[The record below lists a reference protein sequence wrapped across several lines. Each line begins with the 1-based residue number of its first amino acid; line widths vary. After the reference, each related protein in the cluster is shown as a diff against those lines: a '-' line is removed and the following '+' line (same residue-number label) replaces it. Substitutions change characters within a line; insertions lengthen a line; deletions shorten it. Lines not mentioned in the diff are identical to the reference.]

1 MTGDALA
8 RALAATARGDCAAF
22 RALYAAA
29 APKLFGICLRI
40 LRDRAE
46 AEDALQEIFTRV
58 WARAGRYD
66 AERAAA
72 MTWMIVIARNHC
84 IDRLR
89 ARPAAAAAEDDAAM
103 AALPDGAPG
112 VEARLMAGE
121 RARRVADC
129 FGELPADRAAAIRG
143 AYLDGMSY
151 ETLAARHAVPLN
163 TMRSWLRR
171 GLLRLKECLER

>member
-1 MTGDALA
+1 MTEDRLA
-8 RALAATARGDCAAF
+8 QALAATARGDRAAF
-22 RALYAAA
+22 RALYGAA

-58 WARAGRYD
+58 WSRAGRYE
-66 AERAAA
+66 AGKAAA

-89 ARPAAAAAEDDAAM
+89 ARPAASEGEEALAEVA
-103 AALPDGAPG
+103 DGGPG
-112 VEARLMAGE
+112 VEARLMAGDA
-121 RARRVADC
+121 ARRVADC
-129 FGELPADRAAAIRG
+129 FDELPDDRAAAIRG
-143 AYLDGMSY
+143 AYLDGLSY
-151 ETLAARHAVPLN
+151 EALAARHGVPLN

>member
-1 MTGDALA
+1 MTDELLA
-8 RALAATARGDCAAF
+8 RALAATAGGDRAAF

-58 WARAGRYD
+58 WTRAHRFD
-66 AERAAA
+66 PAKAAA

-89 ARPAAAAAEDDAAM
+89 ARPAPASGDEALAD
-103 AALPDGAPG
+103 LPDDGPGA
-112 VEARLMAGE
+112 EARLMAGDE
-121 RARRVADC
+121 ARRVADC
-129 FGELPADRAAAIRG
+129 FGELPQDRAAAIRG

-151 ETLAARHAVPLN
+151 EALAARHDVPLN

>member
-1 MTGDALA
+1 MTEERLA
-8 RALAATARGDCAAF
+8 EALAATARGDRAAF

-29 APKLFGICLRI
+29 APKLFGVCLRI

-58 WARAGRYD
+58 WTRAQRYD
-66 AERAAA
+66 AGKAAA

-89 ARPAAAAAEDDAAM
+89 ARPVAPAGEE
-103 AALPDGAPG
+103 ALADLADGGPG
-112 VEARLMAGE
+112 AEARIMAGDD
-121 RARRVADC
+121 ARRVADC
-129 FGELPADRAAAIRG
+129 FGELPGDRAAAIRG
-143 AYLDGMSY
+143 AYLDGLSY
-151 ETLAARHAVPLN
+151 EALAARHGVPLN